1 MGRRGIKT
9 IEMPSVPEPS
19 GAEVSLLAAEI
30 NPDTE
35 TLDLHGMDKIEA
47 EHAVELFIDRAFT
60 AHTYAVRIVH
70 GVGSGALRDMVRRIL
85 DKHPLVEKWRPAP
98 QPYTA
103 GTVHVAL
110 VKRK

>member
-47 EHAVELFIDRAFT
+47 EHAVE
-60 AHTYAVRIVH
+60 
-70 GVGSGALRDMVRRIL
+70 
-85 DKHPLVEKWRPAP
+85 
-98 QPYTA
+98 
-103 GTVHVAL
+103 
-110 VKRK
+110 